1 MKFEDMAAEE
11 MMNTLDERLSHYSA
25 NLSKHHFSL
34 AYRIRRYQTIKAA
47 SQGSKVSHR
56 FTVKRVR
63 YVLLSIILAA
73 FLLTGFTVLFT
84 IGRFTFFDYS
94 DHSAIF
100 LSRSPD
106 DKAKID
112 NIYGLPEEDGWKLTD
127 SFSDETWSTRDY
139 IRGKTKIAFM
149 QSINNFGTMGNISTD
164 RAKIE
169 MLSLYSKNDGFMLD
183 FGNDD
188 SLIYWIYDGYLFSI
202 SGNVDKNEAIKL
214 AHSTKIIDSP

>member
-1 MKFEDMAAEE
+1 MKLDDMAAEE

-63 YVLLSIILAA
+63 YVLLSIILAV

-106 DKAKID
+106 DKAQIES
-112 NIYGLPEEDGWKLTD
+112 IYGLSEEANFSLSSREIYDNDVFSLYQSGDKKVTFCQMVNDDVHNLNTEYGAPEEV
-127 SFSDETWSTRDY
+127 
-139 IRGKTKIAFM
+139 M
-149 QSINNFGTMGNISTD
+149 ISGC
-164 RAKIE
+164 KGVFISE
-169 MLSLYSKNDGFMLD
+169 NDGECFAA
-183 FGNDD
+183 
-188 SLIYWIYDGYLFSI
+188 WIMDGYLFMI
-202 SGNVDKNEAIKL
+202 SGNVNKKTLLNL
-214 AHSTKIIDSP
+214 AETTKIEK

>member
-1 MKFEDMAAEE
+1 MKFEDMAARE

-34 AYRIRRYQTIKAA
+34 AYRIRRYQTINSA

-63 YVLLSIILAA
+63 YVLLAVILTA

-84 IGRFTFFDYS
+84 IGRFTLFDYN

-106 DKAKID
+106 DKTKIES
-112 NIYGLPEEDGWKLTD
+112 IYGLSEEANFSLSSREIYDNDVFSLYQSGDKKVTFCQMVNDDVHNLNTEYGVPEEVMISGCKGIFI
-127 SFSDETWSTRDY
+127 SE
-139 IRGKTKIAFM
+139 
-149 QSINNFGTMGNISTD
+149 NNGECF
-164 RAKIE
+164 AA
-169 MLSLYSKNDGFMLD
+169 
-183 FGNDD
+183 
-188 SLIYWIYDGYLFSI
+188 WIMDGYLFTI
-202 SGNVDKNEAIKL
+202 SGNVDKKMLLNL
-214 AHSTKIIDSP
+214 AETTKIENK